1 MTFFQRLSGFIY
13 AILSVF
19 NIFMALSLFAM
30 PIVLVSGKPLVA
42 YATDGQLKWLIRL
55 CFMNL
60 VINRLTEIVLF
71 LPAGYSVGQ
80 NGARSQLWM
89 SPYIALTL
97 IRSFILP
104 TWLGGQVQTFQP
116 SGSLRSDL
124 NERDG
129 VLRAGLWTRIRVIV
143 FNYMAWYHIVYV
155 YFCLTAATLTTSRC
169 VFDNYTTNARL
180 QCLLTHAFWPPVS
193 WLLVVSA
200 FWVPITYAIDPPTV
214 PPRDELLNRD
224 HKTGVARPKE
234 EAKKVAF
241 GKRRNMFEFEYTVTT
256 AFTIFIFAIAFFWI
270 K

>member
-13 AILSVF
+13 AVLSVF

-30 PIVLVSGKPLVA
+30 PIVLISGKPLVA
-42 YATDGQLKWLIRL
+42 YATEEQLKMLVRL
-55 CFMNL
+55 CFAALMA
-60 VINRLTEIVLF
+60 NRLTEIVMF

-80 NGARSQLWM
+80 NGARAQLWM

-124 NERDG
+124 NERDSI
-129 VLRAGLWTRIRVIV
+129 LRAGLWTRIRVIV
-143 FNYMAWYHIVYV
+143 FNYMGWYHILYV

-169 VFDNYTTNARL
+169 VFDQYGLQPRL
-180 QCLLTHAFWPPVS
+180 RCLLTHAFWPPVS

-214 PPRDELLNRD
+214 PHREELLDRD
-224 HKTGVARPKE
+224 PKTKVARPKDE
-234 EAKKVAF
+234 CKQIQF
-241 GKRRNMFEFEYTVTT
+241 GKRRTLFEFEYTVTT
-256 AFTIFIFAIAFFWI
+256 LFTIFIFISAFIWL
-270 K
+270 

>member
-13 AILSVF
+13 AVLSVF

-30 PIVLVSGKPLVA
+30 PIVLVSGKQLVA
-42 YATDGQLKWLIRL
+42 YASEEQLKWLIRL
-55 CFMNL
+55 CFMAL
-60 VINRLTEIVLF
+60 LINRITEIVLF

-80 NGARSQLWM
+80 NGARAQLWM
-89 SPYIALTL
+89 SPYIAITL
-97 IRSFILP
+97 IRSFVLP

-129 VLRAGLWTRIRVIV
+129 LLRAGLWTRIRVII

-169 VFDNYTTNARL
+169 VLDQYGLQNRL
-180 QCLLTHAFWPPVS
+180 RCLLTHAFWPPVS

-214 PPRDELLNRD
+214 PPREELLERD
-224 HKTGVARPKE
+224 PKT
-234 EAKKVAF
+234 KVAHPREECKKPAF
-241 GKRRNMFEFEYTVTT
+241 GRRRNMFEFEYTVTT
-256 AFTIFIFAIAFFWI
+256 LFTCFIFASAFFWL
-270 K
+270 